1 MIKQIA
7 HIPDLVAEWID
18 EIALPKY
25 CDFTTVQ
32 EVMQAIVNDAAKRLN
47 KQESNYL
54 ESDQMLID
62 IYVLTKVGQHQT
74 QTYVQEAFESW
85 KRSDDN

>member
-18 EIALPKY
+18 EIALPEY
-25 CDFTTVQ
+25 CDSTTVR
-32 EVMQAIVNDAAKRLN
+32 EVMQSIVNDAAKRLDT
-47 KQESNYL
+47 QESNYL

-62 IYVLTKVGQHQT
+62 IYVLSKAGHYQT
-74 QTYVQEAFESW
+74 HKYVQEAFDSW
-85 KRSDDN
+85 N